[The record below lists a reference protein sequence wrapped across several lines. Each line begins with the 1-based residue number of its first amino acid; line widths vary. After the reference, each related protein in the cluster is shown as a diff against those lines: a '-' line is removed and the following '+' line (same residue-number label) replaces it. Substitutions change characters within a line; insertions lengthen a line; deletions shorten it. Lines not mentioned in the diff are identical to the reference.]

1 MEKMLNNKSYKLLLT
16 ISVAGLLLAFVA
28 TAVLLTEED
37 THPENRVAPDFSLT
51 LLNGEN
57 FQLSAHKGK
66 PLMINFF
73 ASWCLP
79 CREEIPALVKI
90 QKEYEPKGVMFL
102 AVAIDDTEEDVENFI
117 ERLGFTFPVGHDKT
131 GAIKEAY
138 GVYGL
143 PTSFFISKES
153 TINYFHP
160 GGVSEALLRHELDK
174 LL

>member
-1 MEKMLNNKSYKLLLT
+1 MNNKSYKLLLA
-16 ISVAGLLLAFVA
+16 ISITGLLFAGVVAGLLF
-28 TAVLLTEED
+28 TEED
-37 THPENRVAPDFSLT
+37 KRPQSRIAPDFSLT
-51 LLNGEN
+51 LLNGEA

-79 CREEIPALVKI
+79 CREEVPALVKI
-90 QKEYEPKGVMFL
+90 QKEYEPKGVIFL
-102 AVAIDDTEEDVENFI
+102 AVAIDDTEEDVNNFI
-117 ERLGFTFPVGHDKT
+117 ERLGFTFPAGHDKT

-160 GGVSEALLRHELDK
+160 GGVSEALLRYELDK